1 MKYRIVLQQQYGIE
15 LLSIPT
21 KLTLHGIGSIA
32 TLVWVS
38 PITNRQTDRQTK
50 FTLRWAIDNIDPFL
64 SILVAMVFIL
74 EVKPSR
80 PVSQFQVSL
89 TKLSA
94 LLQVGV
100 QFRYNV
106 EL

>member
-1 MKYRIVLQQQYGIE
+1 M
-15 LLSIPT
+15 
-21 KLTLHGIGSIA
+21 
-32 TLVWVS
+32 
-38 PITNRQTDRQTK
+38 
-50 FTLRWAIDNIDPFL
+50 DPFL

-74 EVKPSR
+74 EVKPRR
-80 PVSQFQVSL
+80 PVRQFQASL

-94 LLQVGV
+94 LLQVVV

>member
-1 MKYRIVLQQQYGIE
+1 MQICDVAWVLVRS
-15 LLSIPT
+15 LS
-21 KLTLHGIGSIA
+21 HS
-32 TLVWVS
+32 
-38 PITNRQTDRQTK
+38 
-50 FTLRWAIDNIDPFL
+50 IDPFL
-64 SILVAMVFIL
+64 SIPVAMVFIL

-80 PVSQFQVSL
+80 PVSQFQASL

>member
-1 MKYRIVLQQQYGIE
+1 MFLVEHQCLDSYKHVRKY
-15 LLSIPT
+15 
-21 KLTLHGIGSIA
+21 
-32 TLVWVS
+32 
-38 PITNRQTDRQTK
+38 
-50 FTLRWAIDNIDPFL
+50 IDPFL

-74 EVKPSR
+74 EVKPRR
-80 PVSQFQVSL
+80 PVRQFQASL

-94 LLQVGV
+94 LLQVVV

>member
-1 MKYRIVLQQQYGIE
+1 MEEFWNGI
-15 LLSIPT
+15 
-21 KLTLHGIGSIA
+21 
-32 TLVWVS
+32 
-38 PITNRQTDRQTK
+38 DR
-50 FTLRWAIDNIDPFL
+50 FL
-64 SILVAMVFIL
+64 GILVAMVFIL

-80 PVSQFQVSL
+80 PVSQFQASL